1 MYLTLW
7 FKNLSSLTE
16 IKFHFI
22 CLTALSAL
30 AEFFSLIRKL
40 VKKKI
45 IIILMSEQ
53 PLANTVKIN
62 QIHDDL
68 TFYKMCFPEIK

>member
-1 MYLTLW
+1 
-7 FKNLSSLTE
+7 
-16 IKFHFI
+16 
-22 CLTALSAL
+22 
-30 AEFFSLIRKL
+30 
-40 VKKKI
+40 
-45 IIILMSEQ
+45 MSEQ